1 MKVKYNEKDKLLL
14 LQITEEIDHH
24 VAEKIRTRADFEI
37 QKYIPKKV
45 VIDFN
50 NVTFMDSAGLGML
63 IGRYKMVTMFGG
75 SINMIN
81 VKPNIKKVFE
91 MAGVLNLI
99 PIIEDMGGEENG
111 KCIWKQNE
119 VRVLKQVW

>member
-24 VAEKIRTRADFEI
+24 VAERIRTRADFEI

-45 VIDFN
+45 VLDFN
-50 NVTFMDSAGLGML
+50 NVTFMDSAGIGML
-63 IGRYKMVTMFGG
+63 IGRYKIVTMFGG

-91 MAGVLNLI
+91 MAGILKLI
-99 PIIEDMGGEENG
+99 PIIEDIGGEEDG
-111 KCIWKQNE
+111 KCI
-119 VRVLKQVW
+119 

>member
-1 MKVKYNEKDKLLL
+1 MKVKYDEKDKLLL

-37 QKYIPKKV
+37 QKYIPRKV
-45 VIDFN
+45 ILDFN
-50 NVTFMDSAGLGML
+50 KVTFMDSAGIGML

-75 SINMIN
+75 SIGMVN

-91 MAGVLNLI
+91 MAGILKLI
-99 PIIEDMGGEENG
+99 PIIEEEGGVADG
-111 KCIWKQNE
+111 KC
-119 VRVLKQVW
+119 V